1 MSLRSELQGTVH
13 VMTDHF
19 KFIFVSELASH
30 ADHKINVLLINQ
42 SYQTKHLMLYKSEY
56 MQFPEHL
63 FIGIIL

>member
-1 MSLRSELQGTVH
+1 
-13 VMTDHF
+13 MTDHF